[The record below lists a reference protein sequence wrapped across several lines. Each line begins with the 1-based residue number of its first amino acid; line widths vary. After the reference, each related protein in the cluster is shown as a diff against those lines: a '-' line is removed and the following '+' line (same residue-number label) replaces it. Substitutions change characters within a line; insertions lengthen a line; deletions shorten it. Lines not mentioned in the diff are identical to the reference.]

1 MHLHLFWT
9 LRTNAK
15 TILQESIAKLKI
27 SNFEF
32 TYAFGKLLVLPQIER
47 RYASLNGLQ
56 IDLMQ
61 RIRRVLGIPE
71 GNRVVTSTPAKTVW
85 CYACVEDLVS
95 TNRYKERRKKL
106 NTRVEKSCSIC
117 NVLICKQHTQLAC
130 VKCNNRWKYFFKKP
144 IKSLIN
150 GNDKTNVQMRIYILG
165 QLIFIHDLLD
175 FPNTLRCKKLFFLF
189 TGEKLLTSSK
199 CWCQQKIIFT

>member
-15 TILQESIAKLKI
+15 TILQESTAKLKI

-32 TYAFGKLLVLPQIER
+32 TYALGKLLVLPQIER

-71 GNRVVTSTPAKTVW
+71 GNRCVVQVPLQKLCGVM
-85 CYACVEDLVS
+85 LVL
-95 TNRYKERRKKL
+95 RIWLVQIGIKKDVR
-106 NTRVEKSCSIC
+106 N
-117 NVLICKQHTQLAC
+117 
-130 VKCNNRWKYFFKKP
+130 
-144 IKSLIN
+144 
-150 GNDKTNVQMRIYILG
+150 
-165 QLIFIHDLLD
+165 
-175 FPNTLRCKKLFFLF
+175 
-189 TGEKLLTSSK
+189 
-199 CWCQQKIIFT
+199 